1 MFRHA
6 KTRNTVECT
15 LASRILRR
23 RSDLL
28 FSGAAPVGV
37 TTVVMLFQSK
47 LWFGCFKQR
56 LGFGPVHCSGRD
68 RISGS
73 GIGST
78 RSNRVNSVNPGQ
90 HSESTQLTRSTQ
102 SNGSMNTV
110 ECTLASRAL
119 ETTSRSRKLASFAQE
134 YSGCISKTRHG
145 WNRGTM
151 KSRVL
156 SGRSTS
162 KRLRLFASAVQ

>member
-6 KTRNTVECT
+6 KTR
-15 LASRILRR
+15 
-23 RSDLL
+23 
-28 FSGAAPVGV
+28 
-37 TTVVMLFQSK
+37 
-47 LWFGCFKQR
+47 
-56 LGFGPVHCSGRD
+56 
-68 RISGS
+68 
-73 GIGST
+73 
-78 RSNRVNSVNPGQ
+78 
-90 HSESTQLTRSTQ
+90 
-102 SNGSMNTV
+102 NTV